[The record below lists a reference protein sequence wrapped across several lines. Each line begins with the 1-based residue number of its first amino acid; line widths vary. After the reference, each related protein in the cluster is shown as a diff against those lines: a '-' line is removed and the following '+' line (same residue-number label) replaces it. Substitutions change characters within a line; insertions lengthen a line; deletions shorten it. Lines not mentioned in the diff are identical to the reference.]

1 MKQYFK
7 RHIGDR
13 YDGWRVRKV
22 DAVFS
27 IIPFIMRT
35 RLDSQNFF
43 EETVPIEH
51 LEMFIR
57 KHKDEMPEL
66 SLMHI
71 VMAATIRLIA
81 LRPYLNRFVVWNKI
95 FARNHINMSLIIKRK
110 LSNVET
116 MIKPEFEPEDTL
128 YDVVRRVS
136 EEVNK
141 NVADDAVNSSDET
154 CNALLKLPAFVM
166 RFVVKL
172 LYGLDNIGLLPKKLF
187 NVSPWHCSAFITNV
201 GSLGIGPIYHHL
213 YEFGTCSL
221 FIAMGNKQRTITVN
235 AEGKPVTRRSIG
247 LKFVTDERICDGQ
260 YYAASMKMMRKLLEK
275 PELLLESPAQVVVD
289 DGVTNKRLI

>member
-1 MKQYFK
+1 
-7 RHIGDR
+7 
-13 YDGWRVRKV
+13 
-22 DAVFS
+22 
-27 IIPFIMRT
+27 
-35 RLDSQNFF
+35 
-43 EETVPIEH
+43 
-51 LEMFIR
+51 
-57 KHKDEMPEL
+57 MPEL

-221 FIAMGNKQRTITVN
+221 FIAMGNKQRTTTVN

-260 YYAASMKMMRKLLEK
+260 YYAAAMKMMRKLLEK
-275 PELLLESPAQVVVD
+275 PELLLEPPRKSLWTTALQISVLFRLARRYAAFRVSPYSINAAKLEKCPLNYACAYIYNSIWRCIASAFAIC
-289 DGVTNKRLI
+289 GKHN